1 MKNVGY
7 VGDVILLKT
16 VRIDGPGS
24 KRIKNRGESEQ
35 FKVTESHPAIITR
48 EQFEAVQAEKARRCN
63 VETHGSERSRKSH
76 KYSSKFSID
85 NYLDYSQKDV
95 ERLILSMPF
104 KRYEDMHIM
113 HHSKHLGTLQFY
125 KALVRQLTDE
135 DYAAI
140 RESCHAAIARYFGT
154 AKA

>member
-35 FKVTESHPAIITR
+35 FKVTESHPAIVTR

-63 VETHGSERSRKSH
+63 VEIHG
-76 KYSSKFSID
+76 
-85 NYLDYSQKDV
+85 
-95 ERLILSMPF
+95 
-104 KRYEDMHIM
+104 
-113 HHSKHLGTLQFY
+113 
-125 KALVRQLTDE
+125 
-135 DYAAI
+135 
-140 RESCHAAIARYFGT
+140 
-154 AKA
+154 